1 MNEKT
6 IRAIEAVLERGER
19 VELWKGKGGE
29 IKVIRVRRETVP
41 TLPQEKAASVKPETA
56 CQVHRERL

>member
-19 VELWKGKGGE
+19 VELWKGKSGE

-41 TLPQEKAASVKPETA
+41 TLPQEKAASGKPETA
-56 CQVHRERL
+56 